1 MKIAIMR
8 RVSPA
13 MADCELT
20 HLARSPIDVRRA
32 AEQHERY
39 EECLRSL
46 GCDVQTLPAE
56 PELPDSVFVEDVAVV
71 LDDVA
76 VITRPGAESRRAET
90 DSIVQA
96 LAPYRKLLR
105 IEDPGTLDGGDVLR
119 LGRTLYVGNTS
130 RSNGKGITQLARLV
144 APHGYNVAPV
154 EVTGCL
160 HLKTAVT
167 EVAPN
172 TLLINPR
179 MVDRGVFGAVEFVE
193 VDPAEPH
200 AGNALLLDG
209 TVIYPAAH
217 RKTLRR
223 MEERG
228 IKVAALDVSEVLK
241 AEGGVTCCS
250 LVFDAAKP

>member
-1 MKIAIMR
+1 MKLAITR
-8 RVSPA
+8 KVSPA
-13 MADCELT
+13 MANCELT
-20 HLARSPIDVRRA
+20 HLSRSPIDVRRA
-32 AEQHERY
+32 AGQHERY

-46 GCDVQTLPAE
+46 GCDVHTLPE
-56 PELPDSVFVEDVAVV
+56 ESELPDSVFVEDVALV
-71 LDDVA
+71 LDEIA

-105 IEDPGTLDGGDVLR
+105 IEDPGTLDGGDILR
-119 LGRTLYVGNTS
+119 LDHKLYVGNTS
-130 RSNGKGITQLARLV
+130 RSNREGIAQLARLV
-144 APHGYNVAPV
+144 APHGYSVVPV

-179 MVDRGVFGAVEFVE
+179 MVDRRVFGTVEFVE

-200 AGNALLLDG
+200 AGNALLLEQ

-217 RKTLRR
+217 EKTLRR
-223 MEERG
+223 LEARG

-250 LVFDAAKP
+250 LV